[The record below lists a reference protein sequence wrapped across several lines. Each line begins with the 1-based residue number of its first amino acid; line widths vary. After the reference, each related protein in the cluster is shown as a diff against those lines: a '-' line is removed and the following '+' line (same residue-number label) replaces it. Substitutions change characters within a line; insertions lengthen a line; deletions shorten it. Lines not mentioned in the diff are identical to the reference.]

1 MNFWGDGGPSQK
13 KLWVVGTVAFVGL
26 ALSFALLGPLRNSKI
41 ALIDENDIPYYM
53 GAAGKITISQIP
65 AVVME
70 KTEVGTFGESNRMR
84 PIAYI
89 FRVIETALWGNE
101 GTYWYTLR
109 IIMFGA
115 VIAITSW
122 IYIRLVGVFLGIG
135 LIAFTL
141 SFRMWAD
148 IWARSTSPTEQ
159 YASVGTAVF
168 AIGSLIFV
176 DRLKSGAALGAATVL
191 MSLGA
196 IVAMGSKENMLI
208 LEVPLALALLIGI
221 AKRNLGLYS
230 IFLLF
235 LSMIIGLYV
244 ASSIAWYMHKTNIQ
258 DIYGNNLNSKVFT
271 GYLTQKAYFLI
282 IISVSV
288 LVCLKF
294 IKSAW
299 LEQNNI
305 SSLIDS
311 IRISMMWLIVIMLLV
326 ISQQIFYT
334 GRLPT
339 HMRYDFPG
347 MLAIPAIIVLVVSLS
362 RRVLD
367 FWLPGRKF
375 GGLIN
380 VAVGVVLLVYASLVK
395 WELPA
400 AVAANVQ
407 RTRAFD
413 EALSKT
419 ITEVNRRADWPIVI
433 RSYNPWDYEIVQ
445 ALGILFVARSINN
458 PRFLVHSIDEDG
470 PRTAFESDVLDHM
483 LLDQSRDGAAA
494 RGYLPLKEFE
504 TVANTGC
511 FVIVLR
517 RPDLFD
523 EELSKGTSAPIGMN
537 CQRLPMSI
545 YWRDQGT
552 LIFE

>member
-1 MNFWGDGGPSQK
+1 MNFWGDGDPFQK
-13 KLWVVGTVAFVGL
+13 KLWVVGIAFVGL
-26 ALSFALLGPLRNSKI
+26 ALSFALLGPLCNSKI

-53 GAAGKITISQIP
+53 GAAGKVTISQIP

-70 KTEVGTFGESNRMR
+70 KTEAGTFGESSRMR
-84 PIAYI
+84 PVAYT

-101 GTYWYTLR
+101 GKYWYTLR

-115 VIAITSW
+115 VIAITAW

-141 SFRMWAD
+141 SLRMWAD

-176 DRLKSGAALGAATVL
+176 DRLKSKEPLGASTIL

-208 LEVPLALALLIGI
+208 LEVPLALALLVGI
-221 AKRNLGLYS
+221 AKRGLGTFGIFFLLVCITVGLY
-230 IFLLF
+230 I
-235 LSMIIGLYV
+235 V
-244 ASSIAWYMHKTNIQ
+244 SSIAWYMHKTNIQ
-258 DIYGNNLNSKVFT
+258 DIYGNNLNAKVFT
-271 GYLTQKAYFLI
+271 GYLMQKAYFLI
-282 IISVSV
+282 IISGSV
-288 LVCLKF
+288 LICLKF
-294 IKSAW
+294 IKKAW
-299 LEQNNI
+299 LEQNHI

-311 IRISMMWLIVIMLLV
+311 IRIFMMWLIVIMLIV

-347 MLAIPAIIVLVVSLS
+347 MLAIPAIIVLVVLLS
-362 RRVLD
+362 RRILD

-380 VAVGVVLLVYASLVK
+380 VAVGVALLVYASLVK

-413 EALSKT
+413 EALTKT
-419 ITEVNRRADWPIVI
+419 ITEVSRRTDWPIVV
-433 RSYNPWDYEIVQ
+433 RSYNPWDYEVVQ

-458 PRFLVHSIDEDG
+458 RRFLVHSIDEEG
-470 PRTAFESDVLDHM
+470 ARTAFESDVLDRM
-483 LLDQSRDGAAA
+483 LLDQSRDGQAE

-504 TVANTGC
+504 KVANSGC

-517 RPDLFD
+517 RPDLF
-523 EELSKGTSAPIGMN
+523 EEERSKATSATIGMN

-545 YWRDQGT
+545 YWKDQGT